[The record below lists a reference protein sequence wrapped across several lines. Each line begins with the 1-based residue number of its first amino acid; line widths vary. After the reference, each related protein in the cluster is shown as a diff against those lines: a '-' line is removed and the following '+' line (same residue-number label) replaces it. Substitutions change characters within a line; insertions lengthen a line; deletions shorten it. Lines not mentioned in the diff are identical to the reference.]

1 MKRLESSFNARNRA
15 RNGSVAGSHR
25 SGSGDWSMCVSGT
38 VILHIYVIVLELVK
52 SCWPPVTE
60 ITNIS
65 ERALNCYLKYIFLRC
80 AYACSRTFLE
90 VHIENSIMICGTH
103 NRPIEGMY
111 LDGRNLIYICRI
123 YDVVTICTYVHACYG
138 ILQKSK
144 TVVMPL
150 PFFNLW
156 WSPVNLVSLKCSA
169 PPPPPGGRGGAPTP
183 SRFRYKKTSIYPSKY
198 SGNTGYRYNAVCLRG
213 LRHLAARDSIGRL
226 FHSISLSIINLCMY
240 NILKSLREAG
250 KDIEYSSV
258 SRTLY
263 FPKNHGQEN
272 IGCSSL
278 ARYGSSFCFCILL
291 TIVEIWVRRY

>member
-1 MKRLESSFNARNRA
+1 MYICTCMLR
-15 RNGSVAGSHR
+15 
-25 SGSGDWSMCVSGT
+25 DT
-38 VILHIYVIVLELVK
+38 
-52 SCWPPVTE
+52 TE
-60 ITNIS
+60 IQNSRYAT
-65 ERALNCYLKYIFLRC
+65 AIFQLVMKSSKSGEFEMLR
-80 AYACSRTFLE
+80 T
-90 VHIENSIMICGTH
+90 
-103 NRPIEGMY
+103 
-111 LDGRNLIYICRI
+111 
-123 YDVVTICTYVHACYG
+123 
-138 ILQKSK
+138 
-144 TVVMPL
+144 
-150 PFFNLW
+150 
-156 WSPVNLVSLKCSA
+156 
-169 PPPPPGGRGGAPTP
+169 PPPPGGRGGAPTP

-291 TIVEIWVRRY
+291 TIVEI